1 MAVLLVR
8 HAKAGDRDRW
18 EAPDHLRPL
27 TTKGQGQA
35 EGLVNTLAGFQ
46 IARILSSPYR
56 RCTQT
61 VDPLAAA
68 RGLPV
73 EPSDDL
79 AEGAGDAAIHLVH
92 KLLGDAAHTVLCTH
106 GYVVLCTH
114 GDVVEEVL
122 DDLGVDRASW
132 TKKGATWVLEPGRAT
147 PLAPPA

>member
-35 EGLVNTLAGFQ
+35 EGLVDALAGFQ
-46 IARILSSPYR
+46 IARIVSSPYL

-68 RGLPV
+68 RGLTV
-73 EPSDDL
+73 ERSDDL
-79 AEGAGDAAIHLVH
+79 AEGAGDAAIDLVR
-92 KLLGDAAHTVLCTH
+92 KLLGDAAHT
-106 GYVVLCTH
+106 VLCTH

-132 TKKGATWVLEPGRAT
+132 TKKGATWALEPGRAR